1 METSSEGNTQRSKE
15 RTAGEGRVRTV
26 AHVSPQRTRG
36 RHGGGGL
43 GGGGG
48 GLGGGRGGLGGRSPS
63 GPAVW
68 SSAKIKG
75 GLPSR
80 ASPSPPLVTCH
91 SPPGPDFDVGSR
103 VTRTPWHR
111 LRRCGHGQPAVPVRP
126 CPSLASIFH
135 VMILFLQQRVEKLGL
150 FSARTP
156 RT

>member
-1 METSSEGNTQRSKE
+1 MDVPMETSSEGNTQRSKE

-36 RHGGGGL
+36 RR

-48 GLGGGRGGLGGRSPS
+48 GLGGDSPSSSQS

-75 GLPSR
+75 GLPSP

-103 VTRTPWHR
+103 ATGTLRHR

>member
-48 GLGGGRGGLGGRSPS
+48 GLGGRSPS

-91 SPPGPDFDVGSR
+91 SPPGPDFDLGSR
-103 VTRTPWHR
+103 ATGTLRHR

-135 VMILFLQQRVEKLGL
+135 VMILFLQQRVEKLDL